1 MADAAS
7 LQRNPASSSVP
18 ELVRGVPAGLELG
31 LRNFWYPIIQS
42 SEVPASTPVPVTC
55 LNEDLVVFRDSK
67 GAPQVL
73 FDRCPH
79 RYVKLSVGR
88 VLGDELQCSY
98 HGLRFAGGGD
108 CTLIPWE
115 QETTPA
121 VRKKLCVRSY
131 RAAEVGGLI
140 WAYLGDE
147 DKFPAPPLEESLPE
161 ELFQPDKFVHFLL
174 PTEIWDANWLL
185 VIDGSDAYHAVTL
198 HVESQQHDAVLQYLD
213 KEALAELEAKK
224 AEGKRAVPLADRR
237 VQIVET
243 DGHGLRGI
251 SVDLEG
257 NHLEHGHK
265 LAPLRGERFNLPAIV
280 TNALRP
286 VENAAPYVS
295 RLFQVPINYT
305 QTRMFRYAA
314 WRAET
319 EEDRTRLKAHFEKV
333 VRPRQLK
340 TSAEDRMMAAAG
352 GDLVESRANELLL
365 SPDRDMTRIRR
376 RMAAA
381 FTAQKLQGN
390 RTGDGETTPSRDTLV
405 FPV

>member
-1 MADAAS
+1 MPDVANT
-7 LQRNPASSSVP
+7 QRETKTLP
-18 ELVRGVPAGLELG
+18 EIVRGVPAGLEMG
-31 LRNFWYPIIQS
+31 LRNYWYPIIQS
-42 SEVPASTPVPVTC
+42 NELPAGSPVALTC
-55 LNEDLVVFRDSK
+55 LGEDLVVFRDSK
-67 GAPQVL
+67 NNPQVL

-98 HGLRFAGGGD
+98 HGLRFKGTGN

-115 QETTPA
+115 QESTPA
-121 VRKKLCVRSY
+121 LQQKLRVRAYK
-131 RAAEVGGLI
+131 AAEVGGVV

-147 DKFPAPPLEESLPE
+147 KQFPAPPIEHCLPE

-174 PTEIWDANWLL
+174 PTEVWDANWLL

-198 HVESQQHDAVLQYLD
+198 HVESQQHDAVLKYLD
-213 KEALAELEAKK
+213 HDALTQLDGKKEQTAPSSI
-224 AEGKRAVPLADRR
+224 PLADRR
-237 VQIVET
+237 VRIVET

-265 LAPLRGERFNLPAIV
+265 LAPLRGERFNLPGLV

-295 RLFQVPINYT
+295 RLFQVPINYQ

-319 EEDRTRLKAHFEKV
+319 DEERTKLKRHFETV

-340 TSAEDRMMAAAG
+340 TSAEDRMMAAVG

-376 RMAAA
+376 RIAAA
-381 FTAQKLQGN
+381 FAAQKLEH
-390 RTGDGETTPSRDTLV
+390 RRAPAGEMTPSVETLV